1 MPRIAIDAFD
11 AMGAFAAVHES
22 ESGMP
27 AKSPRPW
34 QGDATGEKGHLWS
47 DEPSA
52 APKSCNLGA
61 SKSTDNLMMV
71 YLVELDRCS
80 GMSGVGCKPEV
91 TGTQPK

>member
-27 AKSPRPW
+27 DKSPRPW
-34 QGDATGEKGHLWS
+34 QGDTTGEKGYLWS